1 MNRGDSPNGVPQA
14 RLGWAHLLL
23 AGGALLSLACGSTLY
38 VFHIGAAEEK
48 VEYAAKIEADKY
60 APYEYYSA
68 ESRLDE
74 AKRQASEAEYG
85 AAADL
90 AEQAERFAIR
100 AIRRAQEVR
109 ASALETDDEGPEKR
123 DAAKAPA
130 AQKKAAGADDTS
142 APDSDFDDGGTP

>member
-1 MNRGDSPNGVPQA
+1 MNRVARPNGFRRA
-14 RLGWAHLLL
+14 RLRWAHLLL
-23 AGGALLSLACGSTLY
+23 ACGALVGLGCGNTLY
-38 VFHIGAAEEK
+38 VFHVGAAEEK

-68 ESRLDE
+68 EARLDE

-90 AEQAERFAIR
+90 ADQAERFAIK
-100 AIRRAQEVR
+100 AIRKAQEVR
-109 ASALETDDEGPEKR
+109 ASALDSDDESPVKPGE
-123 DAAKAPA
+123 AKAPA